1 MADVITQ
8 YTRKPARYG
17 HLDGTEDL
25 DRGVF
30 FLTCA
35 LVIRLSQGA
44 TDLWHWLAMT
54 CGIFVVVQ
62 LVAWLGARYV
72 RRRLVYPRSG
82 YVEFRMRPWALAL
95 TATMAMVIAAA
106 VTWFLVKGHS
116 SRLSY
121 PLIVGLACGL
131 PMLIGDLRKGVPR
144 LAALGALSMAIG
156 FALQFLEPTLVAG
169 GAWYL
174 FTMGTA
180 CILSGAIAL
189 CLFVRRMPPRNLEA
203 E

>member
-44 TDLWHWLAMT
+44 TDRWHWLAMT
-54 CGIFVVVQ
+54 CGIFAVVA
-62 LVAWLGARYV
+62 LVGGFGMRYI

-82 YVEFRMRPWALAL
+82 YLETRERPWDLVLSAVVSVL
-95 TATMAMVIAAA
+95 VAAA
-106 VTWFLVKGHS
+106 VSWGA
-116 SRLSY
+116 SRLSF
-121 PLIVGLACGL
+121 PLMAGLVLGL
-131 PMLIGDLRKGVPR
+131 EMLIRALRTGVLR
-144 LAALGALSMAIG
+144 LAALGTLSMAIG

-180 CILSGAIAL
+180 CILSGALAL